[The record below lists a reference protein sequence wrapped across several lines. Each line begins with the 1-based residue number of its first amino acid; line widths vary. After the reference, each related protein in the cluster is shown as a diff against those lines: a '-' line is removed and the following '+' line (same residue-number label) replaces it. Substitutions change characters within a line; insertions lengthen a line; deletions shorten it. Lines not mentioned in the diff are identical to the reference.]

1 MAVYTQVRVHAGT
14 TWSAVSTAA
23 DIRLRRKAGA
33 GEASFRVP
41 NASGALK
48 NLLRTGRE
56 CEVSITVDGAYKVF
70 GGFIDRP
77 EIEVVAPGH
86 YNILVRVV
94 DLSHGAGWQRI
105 VPASIASGTKY
116 TDMLKQLWAQS
127 WDVVETITGVAD
139 HDLTHPETYRPGHD
153 HLASVTDTIVR
164 RFLPDWMWWVSH
176 NGASASGGIA
186 KKLNV
191 QPRGHVD
198 KTGNVTITENDIGHR
213 FRIRPTMDP
222 RNYITVCG
230 DDDPDTASER
240 PVSSIAVDA
249 NSQSAY
255 GVRHLV
261 TKEGSV
267 FETGALGNICNSLL
281 EQRRWDYMQGRFRI
295 LDWTIEPGD
304 KVNLY
309 LPTAGVDN
317 GSGGGVPWILTE
329 VEESVSQGQADRFGT
344 FIEHSD
350 AAFFRVT

>member
-153 HLASVTDTIVR
+153 HLASVTDDHRAPVPAGLVLVGEPQRGQRQR
-164 RFLPDWMWWVSH
+164 R
-176 NGASASGGIA
+176 
-186 KKLNV
+186 
-191 QPRGHVD
+191 
-198 KTGNVTITENDIGHR
+198 HR
-213 FRIRPTMDP
+213 QE
-222 RNYITVCG
+222 
-230 DDDPDTASER
+230 AER
-240 PVSSIAVDA
+240 PAP
-249 NSQSAY
+249 
-255 GVRHLV
+255 RP
-261 TKEGSV
+261 
-267 FETGALGNICNSLL
+267 C
-281 EQRRWDYMQGRFRI
+281 
-295 LDWTIEPGD
+295 
-304 KVNLY
+304 
-309 LPTAGVDN
+309 
-317 GSGGGVPWILTE
+317 
-329 VEESVSQGQADRFGT
+329 GQDR
-344 FIEHSD
+344 ERDHH
-350 AAFFRVT
+350 RE